1 MFRVRAASLL
11 LAILFLCSLSSA
23 KDDPTLV
30 LFWPSQDNASLKI
43 SFARFRSLG
52 PGFEGKSSWVSDVI
66 IQNVSAKAIPQGS
79 LSVYMLDK
87 ERVRVGDGLLVFN
100 DVNPGETIKVLFQ
113 CTSVGIP
120 TTLTIAGK
128 NSGGVPTSLK
138 TIPLQVISVPAGASL
153 KIDGKDE
160 GVTPATVNL
169 TAGNHTL
176 ELQKEGYGLTTTPLD
191 IAPNEAAGGSIKI
204 SLAGLANDV
213 VQMRDGSNLSGDV
226 LTMTLDSI
234 VIRMNGEDKKL
245 DRNQVSK
252 IFLVERTVTHTEG
265 IPEPA
270 SGKSQPANN
279 STAPHR

>member
-1 MFRVRAASLL
+1 
-11 LAILFLCSLSSA
+11 
-23 KDDPTLV
+23 
-30 LFWPSQDNASLKI
+30 
-43 SFARFRSLG
+43 
-52 PGFEGKSSWVSDVI
+52 
-66 IQNVSAKAIPQGS
+66 
-79 LSVYMLDK
+79 
-87 ERVRVGDGLLVFN
+87 
-100 DVNPGETIKVLFQ
+100 
-113 CTSVGIP
+113 VGIP